1 VFDEEYH
8 LLITRSQEGF
18 RVTPKIQRTWR
29 NGKRRIQR
37 RLDKG
42 KLPRAD
48 RPQFAARN
56 IHYDLA
62 ERCHGLGCGGIGAVH
77 LMVQRLGLPEVINKR
92 LHTLKIHLPYH
103 ESDHVLNL
111 AYNPLCGGVCLEDVE
126 LRRNDAVFLDALGT
140 RRIPDPTTAGDFCR
154 RFRESHIRTLLEAI
168 NEVRLKVWQR
178 QPAEFFDEAILDC
191 DGSLVETTG
200 QCKQGMDIAYDG
212 TWGYHPLVVS
222 LANTAEVMS
231 LVNRSGNRPSHEGAA
246 AELDHAL
253 DVCFQGGFRRAL
265 LRGDTDFSQTE
276 HLDRWH
282 EDGRIRFVFGYDAMP
297 NLVALAQDLPENAW
311 QKLKRPPRYQVKTE
325 PRARPDNVKDRI
337 VREREFKTLR
347 LQAEHVAEFDYR
359 PTACR
364 HTYRMIVVRKDILTT
379 KGEQVLFD
387 EARYRYF
394 FYITN
399 DRTTPARQLVLLANH
414 RCHQENLLA
423 QLNAMRALHSPVDT
437 LLSNWAYM
445 VMTSLGWTLKAWF
458 ALLLPETPG
467 PHRAKYQT
475 DKRWVLGLEFR
486 TFVNRFM
493 MMPCQILRAGR
504 RLIYRLLSWSPH
516 QPIFF
521 RLVDAL
527 RH

>member
-1 VFDEEYH
+1 M
-8 LLITRSQEGF
+8 
-18 RVTPKIQRTWR
+18 TPTIRRTWR

-37 RLDKG
+37 RLDQST
-42 KLPRAD
+42 LPHCD

-56 IHYDLA
+56 IHYELA
-62 ERCHGLGCGGIGAVH
+62 QRCQGLGCGGIGAIH
-77 LMVQRLGLPEVINKR
+77 LMVRRLSLPEAIDQR

-111 AYNPLCGGVCLEDVE
+111 AYNPLCGGVCLEDLE
-126 LRRNDAVFLDALGT
+126 LRRNDAVYLDALGT
-140 RRIPDPTTAGDFCR
+140 KRIPDPTTAGDFCR
-154 RFRESHIRTLLEAI
+154 RFSEVNIRALLQAIDEAR
-168 NEVRLKVWQR
+168 VKVWQR
-178 QPAEFFDEAILDC
+178 QPAEFFAEAILDC

-200 QCKQGMDIAYDG
+200 QCKEGMDIAYNG

-222 LANTAEVMS
+222 LANTGEVMS
-231 LVNRSGNRPSHEGAA
+231 LVNRPGNRPSHEGAA
-246 AELDHAL
+246 AEIDHAL
-253 DVCFQGGFRRAL
+253 GVCFDGGFRRAL

-282 EDGRIRFVFGYDAMP
+282 EHGRIRFVFGYNAMP
-297 NLVALAQDLPENAW
+297 NLVGIAQDLPENAW
-311 QKLKRPPRYQVKTE
+311 QKLTRPPRYQVKTE
-325 PRARPDNVKDRI
+325 TRARPDNVKDRI

-359 PTACR
+359 PSACR
-364 HTYRMIVVRKDILTT
+364 HTYRMIVTRKDILTT

-394 FYITN
+394 FYIAN
-399 DRTTPARQLVLLANH
+399 DRTTPAAQLVLLAND

-467 PHRAKYQT
+467 PHRNQYRA
-475 DKRWVLGLEFR
+475 DKRWLLGMEFR
-486 TFVNRFM
+486 TFLNHFM
-493 MMPCQILRAGR
+493 NMPCQILRAGR

>member
-1 VFDEEYH
+1 VNAIIRGRLVNY
-8 LLITRSQEGF
+8 
-18 RVTPKIQRTWR
+18 
-29 NGKRRIQR
+29 KRRIR
-37 RLDKG
+37 RHLDRNDLRG
-42 KLPRAD
+42 CEQPMLTAS
-48 RPQFAARN
+48 N
-56 IHYDLA
+56 IHYEVADKTRALS
-62 ERCHGLGCGGIGAVH
+62 CGGIGTMH
-77 LMVQRLGLPEVINKR
+77 LMVTRLKFAKALDRR
-92 LHTLKIHLPYH
+92 LHLLKIHLPYH
-103 ESDHVLNL
+103 ESDHVLAL
-111 AYNPLCGGVCLEDVE
+111 AYLALCGGTCLEDLE
-126 LRRNDAVFLDALGT
+126 LLRHNEVFLNALGA